1 MTFAKSAP
9 KPAVVVIA
17 LFSIALAGCQ
27 SSRMDSMGGQPEP
40 LPAAPSGTVTS
51 GQLPPPAA
59 PGGFPEAPQDPQVA
73 AASPTPA
80 APPANAPAVTKNAL
94 LGSWNTSVGGSNC
107 QVFLS
112 LTKFGNASRGGSR
125 GCAGDMQKMRSWDVQ
140 GSQVVLFDETGNQL
154 ASLYS
159 SGANRFDGQ
168 TTGGQS
174 ISLSR

>member
-1 MTFAKSAP
+1 MAFSKSVLV
-9 KPAVVVIA
+9 AVV
-17 LFSIALAGCQ
+17 LCSTALAGCQ
-27 SSRMDSMGGQPEP
+27 SSRMSSMGTQPEP
-40 LPAAPSGTVTS
+40 LPAAPSGTITS

-59 PGGFPEAPQDPQVA
+59 PGGFPEAPQNPQVA
-73 AASPTPA
+73 AVSPTPA
-80 APPANAPAVTKNAL
+80 TPPANAPAVTKNAM
-94 LGSWNTSVGGSNC
+94 LGSWNTSVSGSSC

-125 GCAGDMQKMRSWDVQ
+125 GCSGDMQRMRSWDVQ
-140 GSQVVLFDETGNQL
+140 GSQVVMFDETGNQL

-168 TTGGQS
+168 TTSGQS

>member
-1 MTFAKSAP
+1 MTFSKSA
-9 KPAVVVIA
+9 ILA
-17 LFSIALAGCQ
+17 LMVCSTALAGCQ
-27 SSRMDSMGGQPEP
+27 SSRMESMNSQPEP
-40 LPAAPSGTVTS
+40 LPAAPSGTVTG
-51 GQLPPPAA
+51 GQLPPPSS
-59 PGGFPEAPQDPQVA
+59 PGAFPEAPQNPQVA
-73 AASPTPA
+73 AASPTAPAA
-80 APPANAPAVTKNAL
+80 APPANAPDVTKNGM

-125 GCAGDMQKMRSWDVQ
+125 GCSGDIQKMRSWDVQ
-140 GSQVVLFDETGNQL
+140 GKQVVMFDESGNQI

>member
-1 MTFAKSAP
+1 MTFSKSALM
-9 KPAVVVIA
+9 AIMICSTA
-17 LFSIALAGCQ
+17 LVGCQ
-27 SSRMDSMGGQPEP
+27 SSRMGSMGGQPEP
-40 LPAAPSGTVTS
+40 LPAAPSGTVTG
-51 GQLPPPAA
+51 GQLPPPTA
-59 PGGFPEAPQDPQVA
+59 PGAFPEAPQNPQVA
-73 AASPTPA
+73 AASPTAPA
-80 APPANAPAVTKNAL
+80 TPPANAPDITKNSM
-94 LGSWNTSVGGSNC
+94 LGSWNTSVGGSSC

-140 GSQVVLFDETGNQL
+140 GKQVVMFDESGNQI

-174 ISLSR
+174 LSLSR